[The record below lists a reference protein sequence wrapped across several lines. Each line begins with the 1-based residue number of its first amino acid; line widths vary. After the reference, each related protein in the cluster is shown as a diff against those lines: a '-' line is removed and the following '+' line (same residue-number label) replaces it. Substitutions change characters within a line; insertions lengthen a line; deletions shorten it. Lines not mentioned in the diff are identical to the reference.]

1 MPLEIY
7 TLIVAI
13 LATISLIWWVL
24 SEIFNVFEKRRGN
37 VLRQIIK
44 EQQKEI
50 DRLKHENLQYYGR
63 FGVLKK
69 DSEK

>member
-7 TLIVAI
+7 TIFVAI

-24 SEIFNVFEKRRGN
+24 SEVLNVFEKRRN
-37 VLRQIIK
+37 NSLRIIIR

>member
-24 SEIFNVFEKRRGN
+24 SEVFNVFEKRRGN

-63 FGVLKK
+63 FGVLTK

>member
-7 TLIVAI
+7 TLVVAV

-24 SEIFNVFEKRRGN
+24 SEVLSVFEKRRN
-37 VLRQIIK
+37 DSLLQIIR